1 MKANAGEWFSLR
13 WDIVDF
19 YNPVSF
25 EQYNEAPRFLFAE
38 KDSKQ
43 IESAVINI
51 YDRIR
56 LVSIEVTS
64 VFIQEKEVKLP
75 THYRVGEFMPGDKPK
90 YDAWLAKHHN
100 IIYTAS
106 EKIRNKERLLQRK
119 IYLDH
124 TAKVI
129 RHDMHSGINTYL
141 PRGLRGLLK
150 KLPEGIIRQYK
161 LEPEI
166 HLLEEGLE
174 YTQKVYKGVH
184 AFTALVRNGN
194 IEKEECDVHSLLIQH
209 IRLSAYHKSVYVS
222 QLPAMKVHKVLFIT
236 ALDNLIKG
244 GIMNNSSEIKKVEI
258 YMESED
264 VLCVKDNGIGLSKK
278 DFIKYCKPYFNENED
293 YQGLEL
299 NIAVAIIEEHGFKIE
314 PEKLKT
320 GTIFRIN
327 IKEGKEHVID
337 NREWKG

>member
-1 MKANAGEWFSLR
+1 MEARAGEWFSLR

-19 YNPVSF
+19 YDPISF
-25 EQYNEAPRFLFAE
+25 QQYDSAPRFLFAE
-38 KDSKQ
+38 EDSRQ
-43 IESAVINI
+43 IESSIINT

-56 LVSIEVTS
+56 LISVEVTS
-64 VFIQEKEVKLP
+64 VFIQEQDVKLP
-75 THYRVGEFMPGDKPK
+75 THYRVGEFMPGDQPK
-90 YDAWLAKHHN
+90 YDAWLAKYHS

-106 EKIRNKERLLQRK
+106 EKIRNKEQLLQRK

-141 PRGLRGLLK
+141 PRGLKGLLE
-150 KLPEGIIRQYK
+150 KLPKDIISKYK
-161 LEPEI
+161 LETQI
-166 HLLEEGLE
+166 HLLEQGLE

-184 AFTALVRNGN
+184 AFTALVRDGN
-194 IEKEECDVHSLLIQH
+194 IEKERCNVEELLIQH
-209 IRLSAYHKSVYVS
+209 IKLSAYFKNVEISS
-222 QLPAMKVHKVLFIT
+222 LPEMKVHKVLFIT

-244 GIMNNSSEIKKVEI
+244 GITNNFSEIKKVKI
-258 YMESED
+258 YMENENI
-264 VLCVKDNGIGLSKK
+264 LCVEDNGVGLSKK
-278 DFIKYCKPYFNENED
+278 DFIRYCKPYFNENEN

-299 NIAVAIIEEHGFKIE
+299 NIAVAIIEEHGFSIE
-314 PEKLKT
+314 PEKLEQ

-327 IKEGKEHVID
+327 IKQDKKHIID